1 MRVTVKI
8 EERFFEVEVTNL
20 HTRPIIATVEG
31 EQFEVW
37 PDNVLVTRA
46 LEAAPLSP
54 TLAAAF
60 PAAQPPA
67 AAPTASSPAARSDV
81 KAVYAP
87 IPGVIVSVEVRAG
100 DVVEAGQQLCILEA
114 MKMKNVIRSPR
125 SGEITKVNVSAGE
138 HVKHHDLLFEFTNC

>member
-1 MRVTVKI
+1 MKVTVKI
-8 EERFFEVEVTNL
+8 EDRFFEVEVVNL

-37 PDNVLVTRA
+37 PENVFVTRPPD
-46 LEAAPLSP
+46 AAP
-54 TLAAAF
+54 T
-60 PAAQPPA
+60 AQPASTAAPAVFA
-67 AAPTASSPAARSDV
+67 AAPTAAPTAARDDV

-87 IPGVIVSVEVRAG
+87 IPGVIVSVDVRAG
-100 DVVEAGQQLCILEA
+100 DVVEVGQPLCVLEA

-125 SGEITKVNVSAGE
+125 AGEITRVNVSAGD